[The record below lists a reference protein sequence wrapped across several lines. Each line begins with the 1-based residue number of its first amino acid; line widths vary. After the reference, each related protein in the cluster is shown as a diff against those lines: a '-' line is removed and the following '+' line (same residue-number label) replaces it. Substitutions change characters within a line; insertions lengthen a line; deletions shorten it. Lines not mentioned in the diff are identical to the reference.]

1 MKRGVAIL
9 ITLGL
14 LTVYFHPLFIFAQD
28 QPIETQIEK
37 RIESKIKDQVSS
49 TKETIKSGFL
59 DTLRKTGSWIRNNL
73 TQKLIIWW
81 ETKAKPYLS
90 SLWSQFLDLM
100 DKEIYL

>member
-9 ITLGL
+9 IILGL
-14 LTVYFHPLFIFAQD
+14 VTIYFHPLFIFAQD
-28 QPIETQIEK
+28 QPIEK
-37 RIESKIKDQVSS
+37 RIESKIKNQVSS
-49 TKETIKSGFL
+49 TKETIKTGFL
-59 DTLRKTGSWIRNNL
+59 DTVRKTGSWIRNNL
-73 TQKLIIWW
+73 TQKLVRWW